1 MSLPEHKKLLHTV
14 GSPRTTTNTTNDNG
28 HTSGGIGR
36 GPAVS
41 AGRHALTSE
50 YRFIHQRIPEHA
62 GNKQKIFLPIF
73 MIALQVIFIILF
85 AFFGNYDTSSGLNA
99 VEAEKKYPS
108 LGSRII

>member
-41 AGRHALTSE
+41 AGRHATSE